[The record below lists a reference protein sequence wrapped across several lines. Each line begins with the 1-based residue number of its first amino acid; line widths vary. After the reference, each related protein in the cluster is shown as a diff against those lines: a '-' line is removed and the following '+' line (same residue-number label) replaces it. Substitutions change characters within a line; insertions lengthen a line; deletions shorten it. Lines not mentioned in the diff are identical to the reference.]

1 MTKDELKAHLNKK
14 IDAGLQQ
21 IQVDKE
27 MLENPA
33 VVTSNSESVK
43 IQGQDGV
50 LDVPQ
55 TDLFGKDI
63 VFTSNEGKVNI
74 VPSEKAFEIIEGM
87 ADKEVSILPERYVE
101 NADDARPVTSN
112 IIRGVF
118 PNNFE
123 EDVDYDKIVG
133 NIAEQETIKA
143 FRELSKNAKADRI
156 RENLSKPDVPLYK
169 EVEVDGKKV
178 GIVDVQ
184 PSWLS
189 DYENNCTSDTWAN
202 LDRLS
207 KYITKELLRQAGGF
221 RRLNSLVIEDEIIL
235 LNGVYY
241 RVRFPKGYSF
251 SNIPPCAVNNIKHC
265 RYYDL
270 FDWSVI
276 SRFVGL
282 VSISIPSNCL
292 SSSNLGNELVYMTRK
307 YPSTLEG
314 MFSIYHKLQKV
325 TIGDDTVTRED
336 LASKEKPKNPYV
348 SRVQKSFE
356 DGVARGQ
363 RFNGF
368 MRGYSTHVC
377 DSTQKAQEWAWGN
390 LRDYAV
396 NRKNK
401 GLIRYTL
408 GITSR
413 FTMGSLL
420 SATNFAT
427 HFIRSCKELFSAN
440 SNVTE
445 KDLGISPSDKDK
457 LTEE

>member
-14 IDAGLQQ
+14 IDVGLQQ
-21 IQVDKE
+21 IQADKE
-27 MLENPA
+27 LLENPA
-33 VVTSNSESVK
+33 VVTSNNESVK
-43 IQGQDGV
+43 VQSQDGV
-50 LDVPQ
+50 LN
-55 TDLFGKDI
+55 TDLFGKNI
-63 VFTSNEGKVNI
+63 VFTSKEGKVVNI
-74 VPSEKAFEIIEGM
+74 PSKKAFEVIE
-87 ADKEVSILPERYVE
+87 ADANKEDYVLPTRYIE
-101 NADDARPVTSN
+101 KEEDARPVSSK

-118 PNNFE
+118 PDKLDE
-123 EDVDYDKIVG
+123 PTDYDKIVG
-133 NIAEQETIKA
+133 NITEQETIKA
-143 FRELSKNAKADRI
+143 FRELSKNVKADRI

-169 EVEVDGKKV
+169 EVEIDGKKI
-178 GIVDVQ
+178 GMVDVQ
-184 PSWLS
+184 PTWLS
-189 DYENNCTSDTWAN
+189 DYENNCTSDTWTN

-221 RRLNSLVIEDEIIL
+221 KRIHSIVVEDEIIL

-241 RVRFPKGYSF
+241 RVRFPKDYSF
-251 SNIPPCAVNNIKHC
+251 NNIPPCAVNSIKQC

-276 SRFVGL
+276 SRFVSL
-282 VSISIPSNCL
+282 VSMSIPSNCL
-292 SSSNLGNELVYMTRK
+292 SSSNLGEELIYLTRK
-307 YPSTLEG
+307 YQSTLEG
-314 MFSIYHKLQKV
+314 MFAIFTRLQKV

-336 LASKEKPKNPYV
+336 LVNRQDGVSKEAPNV

-356 DGVARGQ
+356 DGIARGQ

-413 FTMGSLL
+413 FTMGTIL

-427 HFIRSCKELFSAN
+427 HFMRSCKELFSGD
-440 SNVTE
+440 SNITDE
-445 KDLGISPSDKDK
+445 DLGVSQSKKAESPV
-457 LTEE
+457 E